1 MGIGLYGVGVI
12 GIVSLQALTSFAV
25 IRYFIRERTGE
36 SRLATLVA
44 PLLGGIGLS
53 VGVVLMATNYGAL
66 TGSTTA
72 WINALP
78 WVLVVAAVAGVLVAV
93 VDRPAVW
100 SEVDS
105 TLEPAAEP
113 G

>member
-1 MGIGLYGVGVI
+1 VI
-12 GIVSLQALTSFAV
+12 GIVTLQALTSFAV

-44 PLLGGIGLS
+44 PLVGGIGLS
-53 VGVVLMATNYGAL
+53 VGVVLMAINYGAL

-72 WINALP
+72 LINSMP
-78 WVLVVAAVAGVLVAV
+78 WVLVVAAVAGAVVAV
-93 VDRPAVW
+93 VRRPAR
-100 SEVDS
+100 STEIDS
-105 TLEPAAEP
+105 ALEPAAKP